1 MLKQTFETKKNRK
14 IKKVPKEIKLN
25 IDMDSIPEDDIYG
38 YYIMNRMESSN
49 IFGLPMIG
57 DFHDEYPDYIALFNH
72 PAEYNTTDNT
82 CVGFY
87 IGDLYFDDIDGLYQ
101 AIIYKDIALLR
112 YYKYRLQNIKYF
124 IAPDYSSF
132 GNFKECTLIHQLE
145 KQTIVMGWLVLELN
159 AIVYPNLTYGL
170 KSSFEMCFKI
180 IYKGSNVAISL
191 KGCSI
196 GDNAVLLKEAVKYYV
211 DNNGPKAIIAYSVA
225 SDETTYDLLQYAIN
239 KGVNIY
245 VIDNTLRLRNLRRL
259 SNNG

>member
-1 MLKQTFETKKNRK
+1 MQKQTFETKKNRK
-14 IKKVPKEIKLN
+14 IKKIPKEIKLN

-38 YYIMNRMESSN
+38 YYIMNRMEESVKY
-49 IFGLPMIG
+49 GLPMIG

-72 PAEYNTTDNT
+72 PAEYNKTDDT

-101 AIIYKDIALLR
+101 AIIYKDIELLR
-112 YYKYRLQNIKYF
+112 YYKYRLKDINYF

-132 GNFKECTLIHQLE
+132 GNFRLCTLIHQLE
-145 KQTIVMGWLVLELN
+145 KQAVVMGWLVLELN

-170 KSSFEMCFKI
+170 KSSFEMCFGI

-191 KGCSI
+191 KGCST
-196 GDNAVLLKEAVKYYV
+196 GENATLLKEAVKYYV
-211 DNNGPKAIIAYSVA
+211 DNKFPKAIIAYSVA
-225 SDETTYDLLQYAIN
+225 CDKTTYELLQYAIG
-239 KGVNIY
+239 KGIKVY
-245 VIDNTLRLRNLRRL
+245 VVDNTLRLRNLRRL